1 MATRYPLVI
10 SGTQIQEL
18 QTGDTLLGSVANI
31 TGGSAGQLPYQS
43 GANTTGF
50 TSAGTSGQYLQST
63 GAGAPT
69 WATPSGGAL
78 VFLSSQTVSSAVASV
93 NFNGLTGYDKYRVII
108 QNVVA
113 STATS
118 MFIRIGTGSS
128 PSYINPISYMYM
140 ANNQSG
146 TVSSGGN
153 TGSYDRCD
161 LTQQAWSSSL
171 MADITI
177 AGFTSASR
185 VFGVALSHYKWD
197 GGGQLSQQFSSFN
210 ASTGSVCTAI
220 QFIPQS
226 GTINSG
232 SFFLYGITSS

>member
-1 MATRYPLVI
+1 MAVVI
-10 SGTQIQEL
+10 DGSANTI
-18 QTGDTLLGSVANI
+18 TGAVSNLA
-31 TGGSAGQLPYQS
+31 GGSAGTIPYQTAS
-43 GANTTGF
+43 GTTAMLA
-50 TSAGTSGQYLQST
+50 AGTATQVLTSN
-63 GAGAPT
+63 GAAAPT
-69 WATPSGGAL
+69 WTTPSGGAM

-108 QNVVA
+108 QNVAA

-118 MFIRIGTGSS
+118 MLLRIGTGSS
-128 PSYINPISYMYM
+128 PSYINPISYMYI

-153 TGSYDRCD
+153 TGSYDRAD

-197 GGGQLSQQFSSFN
+197 GGGQLSHQFSSFN